1 MKLNKTIFE
10 RVYDLGNAI
19 IRYLAAI
26 IMFGVFIF
34 TFFFQCRISME
45 AVSMEKVSFVKNDIW
60 VYIFIAIIIFFLI
73 LSRDKIRNIES
84 KKLYILLSVLLLIL
98 GLILIKG
105 IGTDLRTD
113 ANKIYEAATMFSKG
127 DFSYLEKG
135 GYLYHY
141 PHQLGMVT
149 YERILLKLVNN
160 KVILFVSNLLFV
172 LLINWTNWKISQ
184 ELFEG
189 NLLTQN
195 LTIIFGFFFFPQMFF
210 IAFAYGTIPGFAF
223 FLLAIYFQILFL
235 KIGKNKYLVLTFLF
249 ATVATMLK
257 NNYLIGAISIAC
269 VFILAA
275 LKKKKIRMVVYGVL
289 MMGLVLL
296 SGEMLNKF
304 YEVESGYSIEGGEP
318 KTLWIA
324 MGLRDESSKLGGWY
338 DGFNYSEFEKNNYDS
353 KQSGKVAMESIIESF
368 DRFRKSPQYTIRFF
382 RQKIESTW
390 CDPLFQSIWSGPLE
404 ATGQKVK
411 SEKISYLYKDTL
423 VHKLIRDFCGA
434 WLIIIYGMFFLFF
447 LRKSKENT
455 IIMTGVIFFLGGFL
469 FHLVWETKSQYVYP
483 YVFCMIPYACYM
495 LDNVLKKIEKFLYSK
510 ESNVKNAVKNDKK
523 TNY

>member
-10 RVYDLGNAI
+10 RIYDLGNAI

-26 IMFGVFIF
+26 IMFGVFML

-45 AVSMEKVSFVKNDIW
+45 AASMEKVSFVKNDMW
-60 VYIFIAIIIFFLI
+60 VYVFVAIIIFFLI
-73 LSRDKIRNIES
+73 LNKNKIRDIES
-84 KKLYILLSVLLLIL
+84 KKLYILLSVLLLIF

-105 IGTDLRTD
+105 IGTDLRAD
-113 ANKIYEAATMFSKG
+113 ANKIYEAATMFAKG

-149 YERILLKLVNN
+149 YERVLLKLINN
-160 KVILFVSNLLFV
+160 KESLFVSNLFFV
-172 LLINWTNWKISQ
+172 LLINWTSWKISQ

-189 NLLTQN
+189 NFMVQN
-195 LTIIFGFFFFPQMFF
+195 LTIMFSFLFFPQLFF
-210 IAFAYGTIPGFAF
+210 IAFVYGTIPGFAF
-223 FLLAIYFQILFL
+223 FLLAVYFQILFL
-235 KIGKNKYLVLTFLF
+235 KRGKNKYVVLTFLF
-249 ATVATMLK
+249 VTFATLLK

-269 VFILAA
+269 VFVLAA
-275 LKKKKIRMVVYGVL
+275 LEKKKIRMVVYGIL
-289 MMGLVLL
+289 MMGVVLL

-353 KQSGKVAMESIIESF
+353 KQSEKVAMESIIESF
-368 DRFRKSPQYTIRFF
+368 DRFRKSPKYTIRFF

-404 ATGQKVK
+404 ATGQKVQ
-411 SEKISYLYKDTL
+411 SEKISCLYEETFVHRL
-423 VHKLIRDFCGA
+423 VRDFCGA

-447 LRKSKENT
+447 VRKNKENNM
-455 IIMTGVIFFLGGFL
+455 IMTGAIFFIGGFL
-469 FHLVWETKSQYVYP
+469 FHLLWETKSQYVYP

-495 LDNVLKKIEKFLYSK
+495 LDNVLKKIEKFLYGK
-510 ESNVKNAVKNDKK
+510 KSNVENALKNDKK
-523 TNY
+523 INY